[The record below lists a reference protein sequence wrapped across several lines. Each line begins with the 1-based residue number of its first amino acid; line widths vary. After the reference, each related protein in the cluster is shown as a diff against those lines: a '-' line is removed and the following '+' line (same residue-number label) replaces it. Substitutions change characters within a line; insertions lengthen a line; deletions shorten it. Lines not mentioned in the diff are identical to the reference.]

1 MSNRKTAKKLLFISR
16 KAPYGCATAKECLD
30 ALLAASAYEQD
41 LGLLF
46 MGDGVFQLKK
56 EQQPEAGR
64 QKNISATL
72 PVLSMYDIKDIYL
85 QASALAERGL
95 TADDL
100 VIPVKALNNND
111 IRELME
117 QQDQLLS
124 F

>member
-1 MSNRKTAKKLLFISR
+1 MSKSLTAKKLLFISR
-16 KAPYGCATAKECLD
+16 KAPYGCAAAKECLD
-30 ALLAASAYEQD
+30 ALLAASAYQQD
-41 LGLLF
+41 IGLLF

-56 EQQPEAGR
+56 DQQPESGR

-72 PVLSMYDIKDIYL
+72 SVLPMYDVEDIYL

-95 TADDL
+95 TVKDL
-100 VIPVKALNNND
+100 VMPVKALNNNE
-111 IRELME
+111 IHELMA

>member
-1 MSNRKTAKKLLFISR
+1 VSSKLATKKILFISR
-16 KAPYGCATAKECLD
+16 KAPYGCAMAKECLD

-100 VIPVKALNNND
+100 VIPVKALNNNE
-111 IRELME
+111 ICELMG

>member
-1 MSNRKTAKKLLFISR
+1 MSNRLAAKKLLFISR

-30 ALLAASAYEQD
+30 AILAASAYDQD

-56 EQQPEAGR
+56 EQQPEQR
-64 QKNISATL
+64 QQKNISATL
-72 PVLSMYDIKDIYL
+72 PVLPMYDIEDIYL

-100 VIPVKALNNND
+100 VMPVKALNNNE
-111 IRELME
+111 IRDLMA

>member
-41 LGLLF
+41 IGLLF

-56 EQQPEAGR
+56 GQQPEPGR

-72 PVLSMYDIKDIYL
+72 PVLPMYDIEDIYL
-85 QASALAERGL
+85 QASALVERGL

-100 VIPVKALNNND
+100 VMPVKALNSD
-111 IRELME
+111 EIRDLMA